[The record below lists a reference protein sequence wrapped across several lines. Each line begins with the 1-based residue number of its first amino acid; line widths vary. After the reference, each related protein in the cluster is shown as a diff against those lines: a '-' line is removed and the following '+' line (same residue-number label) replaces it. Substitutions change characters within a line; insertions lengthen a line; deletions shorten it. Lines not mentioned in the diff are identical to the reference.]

1 MKAHSIYFQQF
12 IENGGI
18 ALVCFIAF
26 YILFAVGVLT
36 KGIPSAKDPF
46 TKAILW
52 GILSGSLCYMLCGLT
67 VDSNVTTAP
76 VFWTL
81 LGLALAM
88 QKM

>member
-1 MKAHSIYFQQF
+1 M
-12 IENGGI
+12 
-18 ALVCFIAF
+18 
-26 YILFAVGVLT
+26 
-36 KGIPSAKDPF
+36 
-46 TKAILW
+46 KAILW

-81 LGLALAM
+81 LGLAHAM